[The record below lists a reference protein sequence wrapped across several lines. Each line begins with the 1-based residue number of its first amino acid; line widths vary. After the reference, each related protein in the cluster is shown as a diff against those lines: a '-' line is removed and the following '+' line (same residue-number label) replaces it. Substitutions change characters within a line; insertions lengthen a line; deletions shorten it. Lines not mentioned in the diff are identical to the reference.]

1 MFGLVNK
8 LNYTRERY
16 EIVLALPV
24 KTALLVKNEMDL
36 TTTVFHV
43 ILDGCLVL
51 ERLFAQSAPWL
62 VL

>member
-8 LNYTRERY
+8 LNTRVRY
-16 EIVLALPV
+16 EIILAILV
-24 KTALLVKNEMDL
+24 KTALLVQNEMDL

-43 ILDGCLVL
+43 ILDGCLLL

>member
-8 LNYTRERY
+8 PNTRVKY
-16 EIVLALPV
+16 EIVLAILV
-24 KTALLVKNEMDL
+24 KTALLVQNERHL

-62 VL
+62 VY

>member
-1 MFGLVNK
+1 MIGLANK
-8 LNYTRERY
+8 LNTRARY
-16 EIVLALPV
+16 EILV
-24 KTALLVKNEMDL
+24 KTALLVKNEGDL